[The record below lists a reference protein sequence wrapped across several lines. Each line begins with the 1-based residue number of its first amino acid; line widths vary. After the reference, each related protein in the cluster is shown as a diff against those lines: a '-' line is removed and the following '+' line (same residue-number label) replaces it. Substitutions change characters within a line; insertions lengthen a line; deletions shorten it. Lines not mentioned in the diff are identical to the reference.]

1 MTKRRTTDES
11 FLWHLFFVFVA
22 LFFAFE
28 TGWWF
33 FVPRPANVNPS
44 MTSGFQIL
52 NEKLPGG
59 GEPYDKDKIVSAT
72 NVQRKSSAAL
82 PPLSQSPI
90 LDAIA
95 KRRVLDMQQNGYFSH
110 ESPTSYGAD
119 DMAKYFRYR
128 YIRFG
133 ENIALG
139 NFGSEFEIV
148 QAWMKSKGHKDNMLS
163 PKFREIGI
171 ASGPEIYQG
180 HSAIVIVQVF
190 GLPVWDCPPVDE
202 TLLDDITAEQVHVL
216 QMRSAAAEILR
227 LIQTVDTRT
236 PDGVARANGYV
247 KAYNDLAGKIR
258 FRNATLQELNTRYN
272 AQVKAFNE
280 CV

>member
-1 MTKRRTTDES
+1 MTKRHVVAGEKM
-11 FLWHLFFVFVA
+11 LWHLFFVFVA
-22 LFFAFE
+22 LFFVFE

-33 FVPRPANVNPS
+33 WVPRPAEVQPS
-44 MTSGFQIL
+44 MTTGFRLLQ
-52 NEKLPGG
+52 EQLPGS
-59 GEPYDKDKIVSAT
+59 EPYDKERIVGAT
-72 NVQRKSSAAL
+72 NVQRNTKAKLA
-82 PPLSQSPI
+82 PLRRSPI

-95 KRRVLDMQQNGYFSH
+95 KRRVLDMQQNHYFAH

-119 DMAKYFRYR
+119 DMARFFRYR

-139 NFGSEFEIV
+139 NFGSEAEIV
-148 QAWMKSKGHKDNMLS
+148 QAWMKSQGHKANILNT
-163 PKFREIGI
+163 KFREIGV

-180 HSAIVIVQVF
+180 QSAIVIVQVF

-216 QMRSAAAEILR
+216 QMQAAADEILR
-227 LIQTVDTRT
+227 LLKATNVQT
-236 PDGVARANGYV
+236 PEGRAIANTFV
-247 KAYNDLAGKIR
+247 TSYNDLAGKIR
-258 FRNATLQELNTRYN
+258 FRNSVIQDLNNRYN

>member
-1 MTKRRTTDES
+1 MVKRRHSDEKL
-11 FLWHLFFVFVA
+11 LWHLFFVFIT

-33 FVPRPANVNPS
+33 WVPKPAEVNQS
-44 MTSGFQIL
+44 MTTGFRLLSEQ
-52 NEKLPGG
+52 LPGS
-59 GEPYDKDKIVSAT
+59 EPYDRERIIGAT
-72 NVQRKSSAAL
+72 NVQRYAGAKLA
-82 PPLSQSPI
+82 PLRTSPI

-95 KRRVLDMQQNGYFSH
+95 KRRVLDMQQNHYFAH

-119 DMAKYFRYR
+119 DMARFFRYR

-139 NFGSEFEIV
+139 NFGSEAEIV
-148 QAWMKSKGHKDNMLS
+148 QAWMDSQGHKANILNT
-163 PKFREIGI
+163 KFREIGI
-171 ASGPEIYQG
+171 ASGPEIYKGQ
-180 HSAIVIVQVF
+180 SAIVIVQVF

-216 QMRSAAAEILR
+216 QMQASLDEILR
-227 LIQTVDTRT
+227 LIKSIDPRSPQGIAIGNT
-236 PDGVARANGYV
+236 YV
-247 KAYNDLAGKIR
+247 NSYNDLAGKIR
-258 FRNATLQELNTRYN
+258 FRNTVLQDLNKRYN